1 MVMGIAGGIIMGG
14 MIAAAIMGDVIIM
27 LVAIAAGFT
36 IAGCTQLVKTV
47 DERRAMHS
55 KLAKYPSYKY

>member
-1 MVMGIAGGIIMGG
+1 MVVGIAGGIIMGG
-14 MIAAAIMGDVIIM
+14 MIAAAIMGNIIIM
-27 LVAIAAGFT
+27 LVTMAAGFA
-36 IAGCTQLVKTV
+36 IAGYTQLVKTA